1 MSVQKLLARI
11 AAPSEGDMGTDNT
24 DKAFLSSALHDH
36 TYGITS
42 DPLTP
47 FACAFAA
54 LIHDVDHEGVPNPR
68 LIDEKPA
75 LGARYRDR
83 SVAEQNSIQIA
94 WDLLMESRF
103 DVLRSMICDSESE
116 LRRFRELVV
125 NGVLATDLGDK
136 ELKELRNNRWSKA
149 FSKEN
154 GLHESRTA
162 AINRKATIVIE
173 HLIQVRSLLL
183 VRVPIV
189 CFPGSLT

>member
-11 AAPSEGDMGTDNT
+11 AAPSDGDLGRTNPT
-24 DKAFLSSALHDH
+24 KAFLSSALHDH

-42 DPLTP
+42 DALTP

-68 LIDEKPA
+68 LIEEKPA
-75 LGARYRDR
+75 LAARYRQR

-103 DVLRSMICDSESE
+103 DVLRLTICDSESE

-125 NGVLATDLGDK
+125 SGVLATDLGDK

-154 GLHESRTA
+154 GVRESHTA

-173 HLIQVRSLLL
+173 HLIQVSTNAPVSLF
-183 VRVPIV
+183 VVPM
-189 CFPGSLT
+189 FL